1 MGREYLMLN
10 EFKNLNS
17 SKKVIVG
24 LIALLILPI
33 TLLLLS
39 CEFLV
44 KSIKDRKIP
53 KAIIAGVLCVL
64 FIAPSLDYISKVLSS
79 DSTSTNKVTSLENE
93 ITSLENKISSKDDE
107 IKSLK
112 AKLNSSNEEVSTL
125 ESKVSSLEDKIASK
139 EKDSE
144 DATDSTTDS
153 NDSSDNTTTSSDN
166 SSSSSNSNSSSNYSS
181 NNSSSYTSKN
191 SSSYSGNSSSS
202 YSGSSSSSYGSSE
215 IVYCNGGRSKSNKYH
230 KTPTAHNMEGA
241 IRMTRQQAEAAGYVA
256 CKRCY

>member
-1 MGREYLMLN
+1 MLN

-39 CEFLV
+39 GEFLV

-64 FIAPSLDYISKVLSS
+64 FVAPSLDYISKVLTS
-79 DSTSTNKVTSLENE
+79 DSTSTNKVASLESE

-125 ESKVSSLEDKIASK
+125 ESKVSSLEDKIAST

-166 SSSSSNSNSSSNYSS
+166 SSSSSTSNNSNISSNYSS

>member
-1 MGREYLMLN
+1 MLN

-39 CEFLV
+39 GEFLV

-64 FIAPSLDYISKVLSS
+64 FVAPSLDYISKVLSS
-79 DSTSTNKVTSLENE
+79 DSTSTNKVTSLESE

-125 ESKVSSLEDKIASK
+125 ESKVSSLEDKIAST

-144 DATDSTTDS
+144 DATDSTT
-153 NDSSDNTTTSSDN
+153 TSSDN
-166 SSSSSNSNSSSNYSS
+166 SSSSSTSNNSNSSSNYSS

>member
-39 CEFLV
+39 GEFLV

-64 FIAPSLDYISKVLSS
+64 FVAPSLDYISKVLSS
-79 DSTSTNKVTSLENE
+79 DSTSTNKVASLESE

-125 ESKVSSLEDKIASK
+125 ESKVSSLEDKIAST

-181 NNSSSYTSKN
+181 NN

>member
-1 MGREYLMLN
+1 MLN

-39 CEFLV
+39 GEFLV

-64 FIAPSLDYISKVLSS
+64 FVAPSLDYISKVLSS
-79 DSTSTNKVTSLENE
+79 DSTSTNKVASLESE

-112 AKLNSSNEEVSTL
+112 AKLNLQGNKMMDELANEL
-125 ESKVSSLEDKIASK
+125 HQMKKFQ
-139 EKDSE
+139 
-144 DATDSTTDS
+144 
-153 NDSSDNTTTSSDN
+153 
-166 SSSSSNSNSSSNYSS
+166 
-181 NNSSSYTSKN
+181 
-191 SSSYSGNSSSS
+191 
-202 YSGSSSSSYGSSE
+202 
-215 IVYCNGGRSKSNKYH
+215 H
-230 KTPTAHNMEGA
+230 
-241 IRMTRQQAEAAGYVA
+241 
-256 CKRCY
+256 

>member
-10 EFKNLNS
+10 EFKNLIS

-39 CEFLV
+39 GEFLV

-64 FIAPSLDYISKVLSS
+64 FVAPSLDYISKVLSS
-79 DSTSTNKVTSLENE
+79 DSTSTNKVTSLESE

-125 ESKVSSLEDKIASK
+125 ESKVSSLEDKIAST

>member
-1 MGREYLMLN
+1 MLN

-39 CEFLV
+39 GEFLV

-64 FIAPSLDYISKVLSS
+64 FVAPSLDYISKVLSS
-79 DSTSTNKVTSLENE
+79 DSTSTNKVTSLESE

-125 ESKVSSLEDKIASK
+125 ESKVSSLEDKIAST

-144 DATDSTTDS
+144 DATDSTTDL